1 MGALSQSDSARL
13 TVFNGLLLA
22 AHLAA
27 LRDSCRL
34 ATQQNTRFE
43 YCAYYAYCF
52 DARPLI
58 SQIGGRLPPIPTMK
72 LAPNRLDPSELSAE
86 DFLEVE
92 RLLGEVFGSQQ
103 RPALVNA
110 EGKRL
115 ELPQPVFDM
124 LVHVLRSIR
133 ERRAVIMMPEDESF
147 TSQAAA
153 DYLGMSRPFLI
164 SLLDKGEIP
173 FHYVGS
179 HRRIVFKHLLDYE
192 RNRDSVRRDAMGQL
206 SKTVME
212 AGLDDAS
219 YTGE

>member
-1 MGALSQSDSARL
+1 MKTNQNRLAPSDL
-13 TVFNGLLLA
+13 TPDDFREVDRLLA
-22 AHLAA
+22 
-27 LRDSCRL
+27 
-34 ATQQNTRFE
+34 
-43 YCAYYAYCF
+43 
-52 DARPLI
+52 
-58 SQIGGRLPPIPTMK
+58 
-72 LAPNRLDPSELSAE
+72 
-86 DFLEVE
+86 
-92 RLLGEVFGSQQ
+92 EVFGGQQ

-110 EGKRL
+110 EGERL

-164 SLLDKGEIP
+164 NLLENGEIP

-179 HRRIVFKHLLDYE
+179 HRRIVFKDLLDYE
-192 RNRDSVRRDAMGQL
+192 RKRDESRRQAMSNL
-206 SKTVME
+206 SKKVVE

>member
-1 MGALSQSDSARL
+1 
-13 TVFNGLLLA
+13 
-22 AHLAA
+22 
-27 LRDSCRL
+27 
-34 ATQQNTRFE
+34 
-43 YCAYYAYCF
+43 
-52 DARPLI
+52 
-58 SQIGGRLPPIPTMK
+58 MK
-72 LAPNRLDPSELSAE
+72 LAQNRLDPSELSPG

-92 RLLGEVFGSQQ
+92 RLLGEVFGGRQ

-110 EGKRL
+110 EGERL
-115 ELPQPVFDM
+115 ELPQPVFEM

-133 ERRAVIMMPEDESF
+133 ERRAIVMMPEDESF

-179 HRRIVFKHLLDYE
+179 HRRIVFKDLLDYE
-192 RNRDSVRRDAMGQL
+192 RKRDAARREAMSNL
-206 SKTVME
+206 SKKVLE

>member
-1 MGALSQSDSARL
+1 
-13 TVFNGLLLA
+13 
-22 AHLAA
+22 
-27 LRDSCRL
+27 
-34 ATQQNTRFE
+34 
-43 YCAYYAYCF
+43 
-52 DARPLI
+52 
-58 SQIGGRLPPIPTMK
+58 MK
-72 LAPNRLDPSELSAE
+72 LTQNRLDPSELSPE

-92 RLLGEVFGSQQ
+92 RLLGEVFGSRQ

-110 EGKRL
+110 QGERL

-124 LVHVLRSIR
+124 LVNVLRSIR
-133 ERRAVIMMPEDESF
+133 ERRAIVMMPEDESF

-179 HRRIVFKHLLDYE
+179 HRRIVFKDLLDYE
-192 RNRDSVRRDAMGQL
+192 RERDAARREAMSNP
-206 SKTVME
+206 SKKVLE